1 VVGDRLEPVRG
12 RAVDWN
18 APWFRAVADHGRAV
32 EAQRDARS
40 ALGAAAARLGIRNA
54 GGRPIR
60 FAAPEAAGA
69 AAYEEHIHRT
79 GEVPT
84 RDNLHDF
91 FNALA
96 WLTFPRT
103 KAGLNALQAAAIARD
118 GVGPRRGAL
127 RDAATLIDENAVLL
141 VTQRDEIVEALA
153 AHDWRRLFVA
163 HRAAWRSDVRAIV
176 FGHAL
181 MEKLTAPYPG
191 VTAHALHV
199 RLDADASP
207 AAVDA
212 AVAAALDEGLAPGR
226 LRPLPVLG
234 IPGWAE
240 NDDAAYYDDASV
252 FRPARTARAAEAR
265 VQGSRP

>member
-1 VVGDRLEPVRG
+1 VVDDRLAPVRARAIDWDAPWFGAVAERG
-12 RAVDWN
+12 RAVEG
-18 APWFRAVADHGRAV
+18 V
-32 EAQRDARS
+32 RDVRS
-40 ALGAAAARLGIRNA
+40 ALGAIASRQDLRNA
-54 GGRPIR
+54 AGRPIR
-60 FAAPEAAGA
+60 FGAPEAAGA

-96 WLTFPRT
+96 WLAFPGT
-103 KAGLNALQAAAIARD
+103 KAALNALQAAAIARD

-141 VTQRDEIVEALA
+141 VTQRDELVEALA

-163 HRAAWRSDVRAIV
+163 HRAAWRCEVRAIV

-181 MEKLTAPYPG
+181 MEKLTSPYRG

-199 RLDADASP
+199 PLAADAP
-207 AAVDA
+207 LAAIDA

-234 IPGWAE
+234 IPGWAD

-252 FRPARTARAAEAR
+252 FRPARGAAEAG
-265 VQGSRP
+265 VGGSGP

>member
-1 VVGDRLEPVRG
+1 MVGDRLGPVRGGLIDWDAPWFHAVAGRG
-12 RAVDWN
+12 RAVE
-18 APWFRAVADHGRAV
+18 G
-32 EAQRDARS
+32 ERDVRS
-40 ALGAAAARLGIRNA
+40 ALSDAASRLGIRNA
-54 GGRPIR
+54 GGRTIR
-60 FAAPEAAGA
+60 FVAPEAAGA

-79 GEVPT
+79 GAVPT

-103 KAGLNALQAAAIARD
+103 KAALNALQAAAIARD

-141 VTQRDEIVEALA
+141 VTQRDDLVEALG
-153 AHDWRRLFVA
+153 AHDWHRLFVV
-163 HRAAWRSDVRAIV
+163 HRAAWRADVRAIV

-181 MEKLTAPYPG
+181 MEKLTAPYRG

-199 RLDADASP
+199 RMDPDASL
-207 AAVDA
+207 AAVDV
-212 AVAAALDEGLAPGR
+212 AVAAALDDGLAPGR

-234 IPGWAE
+234 IPGWAD
-240 NDDAAYYDDASV
+240 NDDAAYYEDASV
-252 FRPARTARAAEAR
+252 FRPTRAARAAEAGVLGDR
-265 VQGSRP
+265 S

>member
-1 VVGDRLEPVRG
+1 MVAGRLAPVGARVI
-12 RAVDWN
+12 DWD
-18 APWFRAVADHGRAV
+18 APWFRAVAERGRAV
-32 EAQRDARS
+32 EGERDARS
-40 ALGAAAARLGIRNA
+40 AFSATASRLGLCNA

-60 FAAPEAAGA
+60 FGAPGAAGG

-91 FNALA
+91 FNALV

-127 RDAATLIDENAVLL
+127 RDAATLIDENAVFL
-141 VTQRDEIVEALA
+141 VTQRDELIDALA

-163 HRAAWRSDVRAIV
+163 HRAAWHSDVQAII

-181 MEKLTAPYPG
+181 MEKLTTPYRG

-199 RLDADASP
+199 RLAADAP
-207 AAVDA
+207 LAAIDA
-212 AVAAALDEGLAPGR
+212 AVAVALDEGLAPGR

-234 IPGWAE
+234 IPGWAD
-240 NDDAAYYDDASV
+240 NDDAAYYDDVSV
-252 FRPARTARAAEAR
+252 FRPARGARAAVVDVE
-265 VQGSRP
+265 GSRP

>member
-1 VVGDRLEPVRG
+1 VVVDRLGPVHGRVIDWDAPWFHAVAERG
-12 RAVDWN
+12 RAVE
-18 APWFRAVADHGRAV
+18 G
-32 EAQRDARS
+32 ERDTRG
-40 ALGAAAARLGIRNA
+40 ALGAAASRLGIRNA
-54 GGRPIR
+54 GGWPIR

-69 AAYEEHIHRT
+69 SAYEEHIHRT
-79 GEVPT
+79 GKVPT

-91 FNALA
+91 FNALT

-141 VTQRDEIVEALA
+141 VTQRDELVEALA
-153 AHDWRRLFVA
+153 AHDWRRLFVV

-199 RLDADASP
+199 RLDADASL

-212 AVAAALDEGLAPGR
+212 SVAAALDEGFAPGR

-240 NDDAAYYDDASV
+240 NDDAAYYDDAAV
-252 FRPARTARAAEAR
+252 FRPARAARAAE
-265 VQGSRP
+265 VGLQGSRP

>member
-1 VVGDRLEPVRG
+1 MVGDRLDPLRG
-12 RAVDWN
+12 RAIDWD
-18 APWFRAVADHGRAV
+18 APWFRAVAEGGRAV
-32 EAQRDARS
+32 EGELDVRG
-40 ALGAAAARLGIRNA
+40 ALAAAASRQGIRNA
-54 GGRPIR
+54 KGRPIR
-60 FAAPEAAGA
+60 FAEPGAAGS

-91 FNALA
+91 FNALV
-96 WLTFPRT
+96 WLAFPRT

-118 GVGPRRGAL
+118 GVGARRGAL

-141 VTQRDEIVEALA
+141 VTRRDDLVEALA
-153 AHDWRRLFVA
+153 AHDWRRLFLV
-163 HRAAWRSDVRAIV
+163 HRAAWDSDVRAIV

-181 MEKLTAPYPG
+181 MEKLTAPYRG

-199 RLDADASP
+199 RMDPDASL
-207 AAVDA
+207 ATVDA
-212 AVAAALDEGLAPGR
+212 AVAAALDEGLVPGR

-234 IPGWAE
+234 IPGWAD
-240 NDDAAYYDDASV
+240 NDDAAYYEDASV
-252 FRPARTARAAEAR
+252 FRPARAVRSAEVG

>member
-1 VVGDRLEPVRG
+1 M
-12 RAVDWN
+12 RARVIDWD
-18 APWFRAVADHGRAV
+18 APWFRAVAERGRALEGV
-32 EAQRDARS
+32 HDVRS
-40 ALGAAAARLGIRNA
+40 ALSAAASQAGIRNA

-60 FAAPEAAGA
+60 FAPPGAAGA

-91 FNALA
+91 FNALV
-96 WLTFPRT
+96 WLAFPRT

-127 RDAATLIDENAVLL
+127 RDAATLVDENSVLL
-141 VTQRDEIVEALA
+141 VTQRDELIDALA
-153 AHDWRRLFVA
+153 AHDWRGLFVA
-163 HRAAWRSDVRAIV
+163 HRAAWHADVRAIV

-181 MEKLTAPYPG
+181 MEKLTAPYRG

-199 RLDADASP
+199 RL
-207 AAVDA
+207 AAEAPLAAIDA

-226 LRPLPVLG
+226 LRPLPVFG
-234 IPGWAE
+234 IPGWAD

-252 FRPARTARAAEAR
+252 FRPARGARAAEVGVR
-265 VQGSRP
+265 GSRP